1 MCGIAGII
9 NHHADPEAGRI
20 IHAMNQA
27 QAHRGPD
34 DSGVY
39 LDDEVALGHRRL
51 SIIDLT
57 GGRQPIFNEDDTIGI
72 VLNGEIYNY
81 RRLREELEGRGHRF
95 RTGTDAEVVVHLYE
109 EFESE
114 CLPMLDGMFAFAIY
128 NRKKR
133 RVLLARDRLGK
144 KPLLYFMTGDTL
156 VFASEF
162 SALRCH
168 PAMPRELDH
177 DSISD
182 FLSLQ
187 YIPSPNTVYRNVRK
201 LPPAHLLELH
211 CTDGTV
217 SIRSYWHIDYSLK
230 QELPFRDAAHEVRRL
245 VEKAVEKRLMSDVP
259 CGVFLS
265 GGLDSTIIAGVM
277 AKLRASSGGTDA
289 FTIGFE
295 NPAYDERRRAAE
307 AAASINRLTG
317 GALRHFERVVDP
329 CDFSLL
335 EKLLAHYGEPFA
347 DASML
352 PTYLLSRFA
361 RERVTVALG
370 GDGADEVFS
379 GYERY
384 LAMRYAARVDLF
396 PVALRRP
403 FFRFL
408 TSLLPDNGE
417 RSRVG
422 RLRRMFA
429 ALGSSADNRYFN
441 LLNRCPASV
450 KRTLFGER
458 LRNALYHDSGDTFEA
473 IRWEMT
479 APDQVERCAEFDL
492 RSYLPGDILTK
503 VDIASMAVGLE
514 VRAPYLDRELVEF
527 TARLPEHYKMPG
539 SSRKHILKAAFAD
552 QVPEVIRNGSKKG
565 FGVPLAPWLRDA
577 WREPAREALFDGPLI
592 AEGYINAKPLT
603 TLWLA
608 HQSGRRDFSYIL
620 WNLLVL
626 SLFLARNK

>member
-20 IHAMNQA
+20 LSAMNQA

-34 DSGVY
+34 DSGTY
-39 LDDEVALGHRRL
+39 LDDEVAPGHRRL
-51 SIIDLT
+51 SIIDLS
-57 GGRQPIFNEDDTIGI
+57 GGHQPIFNEDNTIGI

-109 EFESE
+109 EYDSE
-114 CLPMLDGMFAFAIY
+114 CVSMLDGMFAFAVY

-162 SALRCH
+162 SALQCH
-168 PAMPRELDH
+168 PAMPRELDC

-201 LPPAHLLELH
+201 LPPAHLLELR
-211 CTDGTV
+211 CADGTV
-217 SIRSYWHIDYSLK
+217 SIRSYWHLDYSLK
-230 QELPFRDAAHEVRRL
+230 QELPFEEAAGEVRRL
-245 VEKAVEKRLMSDVP
+245 VEKAVAKRLMADVP

-265 GGLDSTIIAGVM
+265 GGLDSTIVAGLM
-277 AKLRASSGGTDA
+277 AKLRAPAETDA

-295 NPAYDERRRAAE
+295 DKRYDERHRAAE
-307 AAASINRLTG
+307 AACSINTFTG
-317 GALRHFERVVDP
+317 GALRHFEQVVNP
-329 CDFSLL
+329 CDFPLL
-335 EKLLAHYGEPFA
+335 EKLLAHYGEPYA

-403 FFRFL
+403 FFQFL
-408 TSLLPDNGE
+408 TTLLPDNGE
-417 RSRVG
+417 RSRTG
-422 RLRRMFA
+422 RFRRMFA
-429 ALGSSADNRYFN
+429 ALGSSSENRYFN

-458 LRNALYHDSGDTFEA
+458 LRGALAHDSGDTFEA

-479 APDQVERCAEFDL
+479 APDQVERCSEFDL
-492 RSYLPGDILTK
+492 QSYLPGDILSK

-514 VRAPYLDRELVEF
+514 VRSPFLDREVVEF
-527 TARLPEHYKMPG
+527 AARLPEHYKMPG
-539 SSRKHILKAAFAD
+539 RSRKHILKAAFAE
-552 QVPEVIRNGSKKG
+552 QVPESIRNHAKRG
-565 FGVPLAPWLRDA
+565 FGIPLAAWLRGA
-577 WREPAREALFDGPLI
+577 WREPARETLFDGALI
-592 AEGYINAKPLT
+592 SGGYINAKPLT

>member
-9 NHHADPEAGRI
+9 NHHAAPDIDRI

-34 DSGVY
+34 DSGTY

-51 SIIDLT
+51 SIIDLA
-57 GGRQPIFNEDDTIGI
+57 GGRQPIFNEDESICI

-81 RRLREELEGRGHRF
+81 RALRAELEERGHRF
-95 RTGTDAEVVVHLYE
+95 RTATDAEVVVHLYE
-109 EFESE
+109 EYDSE
-114 CLPMLDGMFAFAIY
+114 CLSRLDGMFAFAVY
-128 NRKKR
+128 NRRKR

-144 KPLLYFMTGDTL
+144 KPLLYFMSGDTL

-168 PAMPRELDH
+168 PAMPREFDH

-187 YIPSPNTVYRNVRK
+187 YIPSPNTIYRNVRK
-201 LPPAHLLELH
+201 LPPAHLLELR
-211 CTDGTV
+211 CEDGTV

-230 QELPFRDAAHEVRRL
+230 QELSFQDAAHEVRHL
-245 VEKAVEKRLMSDVP
+245 VEKAVEKRLMADVP

-265 GGLDSTIIAGVM
+265 GGLDSSIIAAVM
-277 AKLRASSGGTDA
+277 AKLRAPAETDA
-289 FTIGFE
+289 FTIGFDD
-295 NPAYDERRRAAE
+295 PVYDERRRAEE
-307 AAASINRLTG
+307 AAASINQLAG
-317 GALRHFERVVDP
+317 GKLRHFEQVVDP
-329 CDFSLL
+329 CDFTLL
-335 EKLLAHYGEPFA
+335 EKLLIHYGEPYA

-352 PTYLLSRFA
+352 PTHLLCRFA
-361 RERVTVALG
+361 RERITVALG

-384 LAMRYAARVDLF
+384 LAMRYAARIDLF
-396 PVALRRP
+396 PVAVRRP

-417 RSRVG
+417 RSRTG
-422 RLRRMFA
+422 RFRRMFA

-441 LLNRCPASV
+441 LLNRCPATV

-458 LRNALYHDSGDTFEA
+458 LRGALQHDSGDTFEA

-479 APDQVERCAEFDL
+479 APDQVERCSEFDL
-492 RSYLPGDILTK
+492 QSYLPGDILTK

-514 VRAPYLDRELVEF
+514 VRSPFLDRELVEF
-527 TARLPEHYKMPG
+527 AARLPEHYKMPG
-539 SSRKHILKAAFAD
+539 CSRKHILKAAFAD
-552 QVPEVIRNGSKKG
+552 QLPETVRNRSKKG
-565 FGVPLAPWLRDA
+565 FGVPLAAWLRGA
-577 WREPAREALFDGPLI
+577 WRESTREALFDGPLI
-592 AEGYINAKPLT
+592 TDGYINAKPLT

-620 WNLLVL
+620 WNLLIL